1 MTVVQLDMLTHA
13 FELKL
18 ELVFQQRGHED
29 LFFFTVL
36 VESGLFVSEQVM
48 DDVDEMRVL
57 ADGCQLG

>member
-1 MTVVQLDMLTHA
+1 MLTHA

-18 ELVFQQRGHED
+18 ELVFQQRGHEH

>member
-1 MTVVQLDMLTHA
+1 MLTHA